1 MFKLIW
7 NKDDIEKI
15 KSKLSSDYNLVLTD
29 DPNEVPDG
37 KVGIVLDEA
46 DLDKIKPILELMAY
60 EKSQIMLQTPNG
72 WIQLP
77 VTEITYLEAYG
88 DDIYVHTVSL
98 SNQMIKQPLY
108 QLEEI
113 LKPYHFVRIGKSYI
127 VSISK
132 IRYIRTSFNAKLD
145 LELIT
150 GTHLEVSRSFVK
162 EFKNALG
169 IQKKED

>member
-1 MFKLIW
+1 MLKIIW
-7 NKDDIEKI
+7 NKEDVEKI
-15 KSKLSSDYNLVLTD
+15 KSRLSSDYNLVLTD
-29 DPNEVPDG
+29 DPNEVPDH
-37 KVGIVLDEA
+37 KVGIILDDS
-46 DLDKIKPILELMAY
+46 DLEKIKPILEMLAY
-60 EKSQIMLQTPNG
+60 EQSQIMFQTPSG

-77 VTEITYLEAYG
+77 VTEITYLEAFG
-88 DDIYVHTVSL
+88 DDIYIHTLNMS
-98 SNQMIKQPLY
+98 SQMIKQPLY

-113 LKPYHFVRIGKSYI
+113 LRPYHFVRIGKSFI

-145 LELIT
+145 LELVT

-162 EFKNALG
+162 DFKNALG

>member
-1 MFKLIW
+1 MLKIIW
-7 NKDDIEKI
+7 NKEDVEKI
-15 KSKLSSDYNLVLTD
+15 KSRLSSDYNLVLTD
-29 DPNEVPDG
+29 DPNEVPDH
-37 KVGIVLDEA
+37 KVGIILDDS
-46 DLDKIKPILELMAY
+46 DLEKIKPILEMLAY
-60 EKSQIMLQTPNG
+60 EQSQIMFQTPSG

-77 VTEITYLEAYG
+77 VTEITYLEAFG
-88 DDIYVHTVSL
+88 DDIYIHSL
-98 SNQMIKQPLY
+98 NMSSQMIKQPLY

-113 LKPYHFVRIGKSYI
+113 LRPYHFVRIGKSFI

-145 LELIT
+145 LELVT

-162 EFKNALG
+162 DFKNALG

>member
-1 MFKLIW
+1 MLKIIW

-15 KSKLSSDYNLVLTD
+15 KSRLSTDYNLVLTD
-29 DPNEVPDG
+29 DPNEVPDN
-37 KVGIVLDEA
+37 KVGIILDET
-46 DLDKIKPILELMAY
+46 DLDKIKPILEMMAY
-60 EKSQIMLQTPNG
+60 EQSQIMFQTTTG
-72 WIQLP
+72 WIQIP
-77 VTEITYLEAYG
+77 VTEITYLEAFG
-88 DDIYVHTVSL
+88 DEIYAHTVNL
-98 SNQMIKQPLY
+98 SSQMIKQPLY

-132 IRYIRTSFNAKLD
+132 IRYIRTAFNAKLD
-145 LELIT
+145 LELTT

-162 EFKNALG
+162 DFKNALG